1 MLPAIWFWSSQLHW
15 DEVCSAGD
23 KDSTHGAAQE
33 VHLCQGTGHRGNIF
47 SISNLPLAIYFIHP
61 GSSTDRAS
69 YYHGSKEWN
78 LPESDQSYI
87 NCAGG

>member
-1 MLPAIWFWSSQLHW
+1 MSSIVLPAIWFWSSQLHW

-47 SISNLPLAIYFIHP
+47 LYQTCH
-61 GSSTDRAS
+61 
-69 YYHGSKEWN
+69 
-78 LPESDQSYI
+78 
-87 NCAGG
+87 